1 MFVFQHTCCPSY
13 LRVFHGTDYI
23 HIFTY
28 HVCQITQI
36 FSLQQLIPF
45 GTVLSYSYPRSH
57 YCHRKSFLF
66 MVLLYVEELL
76 L

>member
-1 MFVFQHTCCPSY
+1 MFVFQHRCYPLY

-28 HVCQITQI
+28 HVRQITQI

-45 GTVLSYSYPRSH
+45 GTVLSDSRSH

-66 MVLLYVEELL
+66 MVLLDVEELL
-76 L
+76 A